1 MDKIPEKLKS
11 LFPDDFSEAEVVELI
26 QKNYLASLKNQNLF
40 NDELACLAFRNHPE
54 LVQSLLRTILE
65 DPHLVVESAVVQDD
79 LRGLNEAKS
88 VRIDIL
94 ASTADGR
101 EIAIELQRIRKAL
114 GPERMRMILAMMD
127 RAVIQEGQPPEILPA
142 SILVVIF
149 EKADFPD
156 PDPVQSY
163 SWRNDKT
170 FEPLGIG
177 QRILL
182 VDGSWRGEDELGAWM
197 RSMSESDPENIPVKE
212 VQERM
217 RFLKT
222 EEKGETIMF
231 EFNPEFTEK
240 MVEFLVPV
248 VRRRMEEQ
256 MQEEIQAEI
265 QAGIQTGKE
274 NLAKAMQTEKKN
286 MVKAM
291 LSDGMPAA
299 QIERY
304 TGIPADQIEKL
315 RQEMEA

>member
-1 MDKIPEKLKS
+1 M
-11 LFPDDFSEAEVVELI
+11 V
-26 QKNYLASLKNQNLF
+26 
-40 NDELACLAFRNHPE
+40 H
-54 LVQSLLRTILE
+54 
-65 DPHLVVESAVVQDD
+65 
-79 LRGLNEAKS
+79 G
-88 VRIDIL
+88 
-94 ASTADGR
+94 
-101 EIAIELQRIRKAL
+101 
-114 GPERMRMILAMMD
+114 
-127 RAVIQEGQPPEILPA
+127 A

-197 RSMSESDPENIPVKE
+197 RSMSESNPENIPVKE

-240 MVEFLVPV
+240 MVEYLVPV

-256 MQEEIQAEI
+256 MQAEI